1 MMVYIDLT
9 RFCRM
14 VTDEKYIEITQMVLE
29 SINEQMIDLERQNNE
44 TDSQA

>member
-1 MMVYIDLT
+1 
-9 RFCRM
+9 M